1 MQQTGLLLFLLA
13 MMVMLFVVWSGF
25 RRLRRSEAYFRSL
38 FENALELIT
47 VLDPQGRIIYENPSN
62 EKFVGYGRKEMQG
75 QNAFTFFHPDD
86 LPAVQ
91 AAFSAA
97 LKTPGAAP
105 RVTLRMRHKDGSWR
119 WLEAYGNNLLGNP
132 AVRGLV
138 VNSRD
143 VTERVE
149 NEARIK
155 ELNEIR
161 DKFILVVSHQLRTP
175 LSAIRWNLEA
185 LVTGAYGKVTKK
197 QLGPVQGALV
207 EDIEVIRRINDMLTA
222 LDVEEGRLVLHKS
235 AASLTDIW
243 QEVLVGWKR
252 KCEAKGLKCDY
263 VPPKRRLPKVLVDA
277 GKIGEAMIKLSDN
290 AVAYSNGGGRVTVRI
305 DVSDHR
311 VRFEIEDRGVGIPKN
326 DQERIFTRFFR
337 ASNASTMLPDANG
350 VSLSLTRHFIH
361 AHGGD
366 IGFVTKENTGST
378 FWFELPLDGG
388 TEAGSA

>member
-1 MQQTGLLLFLLA
+1 MTTGLLLLLCALLA
-13 MMVMLFVVWSGF
+13 TLFVVWSAF

-47 VLDPQGRIIYENPSN
+47 ILDPQGRIVYENPSN
-62 EKFVGYGRKEMQG
+62 EKFVGYARKEMQG
-75 QNAFTFFHPDD
+75 KVAFDFFHPDD
-86 LPAVQ
+86 LPMIQ
-91 AAFSAA
+91 AAFAEA
-97 LKTPGAAP
+97 LKRPGATE

-119 WLEAYGNNLLGNP
+119 WLEAYGNNLLNDP

-138 VNSRD
+138 INSRD
-143 VTERVE
+143 ITEQIE

-185 LVTGAYGKVTKK
+185 LATGAYGKLPKK
-197 QLGPVQGALV
+197 QLEPLTGALA

-222 LDVEEGRLVLHKS
+222 LDVEEGRLVLRKS
-235 AASLTDIW
+235 AAALADIW
-243 QEVLVGWKR
+243 QEVLIGWKK
-252 KCEAKGLKCDY
+252 KCAAKDLKCSY
-263 VPPKRRLPKVLVDA
+263 SPPKRKLPKIFVDSD
-277 GKIGEAMIKLSDN
+277 KIREALTKLTDN
-290 AVAYSNGGGRVTVRI
+290 AAAYTKEGGRVDAKI

-311 VRFEIEDRGVGIPKN
+311 VRFEIADRGVGIPKK
-326 DQERIFTRFFR
+326 DQERVFKRFFR

-350 VSLSLTRHFIH
+350 VSLSLARHFIQ

-366 IGFVTKENTGST
+366 IGFSSKENVGST
-378 FWFELPLDGG
+378 FWFELPLDG
-388 TEAGSA
+388 EADATSA